1 MSKSVIRGRI
11 GNYTRQHLEQ
21 IIKNASTEASGDI
34 TAVVAGTGLSGGA
47 SSATA
52 TLHLDVSELAALGT
66 APAASDYVVIED
78 VTDNSTKKVLIS
90 SLPGSATDIDAMAA
104 LPGAS
109 VHLTQDH
116 FMVSD
121 AGTEK
126 KVLFEDLQNSIFANV
141 SGDAS
146 IAASGSLTI
155 ATNAVEGSMINSNA
169 AGDGLGYASNALKV
183 NVDDGTIEIDSDTLR
198 LKDNGTT
205 LAKIEDL
212 ARGSII
218 HGNAS
223 AATAELTKGS
233 ANTVLSSD
241 GADISYTSVSN
252 AMLAGS
258 ITADKLANEIF
269 ADLEA
274 LGSVGADGKIIVG
287 NGSGSFAYEDGAT
300 ARTSLGLGTANS
312 PQFTGLTLTGTGSVQ
327 GDLTV
332 TGHLTVNGTTTTVN
346 STEVTVVDKALVLAS
361 GSANPAIAS
370 AGGAGL
376 KFGHES
382 GAGLVASLLYD
393 GSDSF
398 DFTDHVNVAT
408 GQGYQINDSTIIQE
422 TANFLVITGSANGIA
437 LSGSSVNV
445 EGSLSASINVSGSEF
460 HGKEYYGDGSKLT
473 GVTGTVSALANAAND
488 RLATFSSATAL
499 NGESNLTFNS
509 SNLLTVLG
517 NMTASINVS
526 ASGFYGDGS
535 NLTSVN
541 ATTVTISDNESTDET
556 NALIFTSGAD
566 IDGGNIGLES
576 DGDLTYNPS
585 SGLLAATNIT
595 ASTVSS
601 SFYGDGTHL
610 TNVGVISA
618 IANGSNDRLVTFS
631 SADALNGESNLTFD
645 SSNLLTVLG
654 NITASVNVSAS
665 AFYGDGSNLSGIA
678 GTITALNNQAA
689 NRLVTIGATTTEL
702 DGEASLTYD
711 GTTFVINDDARI
723 NDDLPL
729 YFGTQNDAYIKY
741 NETADDFLVISGS
754 GNGIA
759 LSGSTITNA
768 GFTQLGGGAHL
779 PDEQKLFFGTGF
791 DAFIRYS
798 DPGVLD
804 DYLTISGSATGI
816 VLSGS
821 FVKVDGNLV
830 LTQASA
836 SNDISASAFFGSA
849 ANMTNV
855 PVDLNSLSAAV
866 VNAANDS
873 IAILDADDS
882 TAKKESI
889 VDFVTAIQ
897 GDGLQSTS
905 GVINIDVSDFAG
917 KGLKDDASENLDLDV
932 SDSSLTT
939 ATGISS
945 GDLLLFSD
953 ESAANDPTKNITVD
967 DLFKSGSAFVAD
979 DAPTV
984 ASDYALFL
992 KGGSGGEM
1000 IKESIADFIGA
1011 IAGTGIGSSA
1021 GQLTHPITAVNTKAN
1036 DRLVTIGNTTS
1047 EMDGEANLTFEN
1059 SQILKLSGTMV
1070 VSSSANHLKVLNS
1083 DNDYAVLRV
1092 DSSGHTTLE
1101 VTGTTG
1107 PNAGFTVDTPG
1118 AIKLDTG
1125 SEIIFQQ
1132 NAQGFLKAQTNA
1144 VSYVSLV
1151 PTGSNAN
1158 VDLQFANSA
1167 NDKQIATISSS
1178 VNTFLLNQNFA
1189 FSSPTKL
1196 THPTISGGSSGN
1208 SVQGF
1213 AANEGSLFFMFSGT
1227 GTGDHLTG
1235 ALPNPVAIGQQCIV
1249 VAMSPNSNSNAV
1261 VSYLGQSEISSSATT
1276 LRDMGAESDVPAATM
1291 FFATQLFNADGSAG
1305 SVVWVPMGGGSTATG
1320 DILGVTAGNG
1330 LSGGGSSGTVSLA
1343 LDLNELTAAAV
1354 NVANDSIVIIDADDS
1369 NSSKKESIADFVSG
1383 LAGTGLD
1390 ASSGQLVVD
1399 VSEVIA
1405 SDAVNRLL
1413 TSDGDGTMT
1422 AEANLSYNGT
1432 TFTIDDDMML
1442 KDDHKLYFGTNSDS
1456 YIEYSETT
1464 NDYMTISG
1472 SGNGIVLSG
1481 STIQIAGTLE
1491 GASPLRIAG
1500 EVQFINQGESA
1511 AFKFG
1516 PNQESKI
1523 YYQDGEAGT
1532 LVLSGSSAGGTKIQ
1546 GTSLFIDTTYGIGVG
1561 VDSSNTTHAI
1571 TLPNSN
1577 VDREGK
1583 IKANAFV
1590 SYSSARYKD
1599 NIEVLEDP
1607 MAVLNQIEGVSFNWK
1622 DTGHQDYGFI
1632 AEDVGRILPNIVSW
1646 EDNKKDAQGMDYLK
1660 IISFLVE
1667 AAKKQQK
1674 EIDELKQRLK

>member
-1 MSKSVIRGRI
+1 MAKQHLRGKI
-11 GNYTRQHLEQ
+11 GNYTRAKLEQ
-21 IIKNASTEASGDI
+21 IIEQKSAAAVGDV
-34 TAVVAGTGLSGGA
+34 TSVVAGNGISGGGTSGDVTVA
-47 SSATA
+47 
-52 TLHLDVSELAALGT
+52 LDVSELSALGT
-66 APAASDYVVIED
+66 TADTSDYVVVQD
-78 VTDNSTKKVLIS
+78 ATDNSTKKVLIS
-90 SLPGSATDIDAMAA
+90 NLPSGVTDIDALGA
-104 LPGAS
+104 LPGAT
-109 VHLTQDH
+109 VNLTQDH

-121 AGTEK
+121 NGTEK

-141 SGDAS
+141 SGDAT
-146 IAASGSLTI
+146 IAASGALTI
-155 ATNAVEGSMINSNA
+155 G
-169 AGDGLGYASNALKV
+169 
-183 NVDDGTIEIDSDTLR
+183 
-198 LKDNGTT
+198 NGTV
-205 LAKIEDL
+205 END
-212 ARGSII
+212 
-218 HGNAS
+218 
-223 AATAELTKGS
+223 
-233 ANTVLSSD
+233 
-241 GADISYTSVSN
+241 
-252 AMLAGS
+252 MLAGS
-258 ITADKLANEIF
+258 ITANKMANEIF

-274 LGSVGADGKIIVG
+274 LGSVSGDGKFIVAD
-287 NGSGSFAYEDGAT
+287 GSGSFAYEDGAT
-300 ARTSLGLGTANS
+300 VRTSLGLGTGDS

-332 TGHLTVNGTTTTVN
+332 TGHLTVNGTSTIVN

-361 GSANPAIAS
+361 GSANSAIAS

-408 GQGYQINDSTIIQE
+408 GQGYQINGSTIIQE

-445 EGSLSASINVSGSEF
+445 EGSLSASTNVSGSEF

-517 NMTASINVS
+517 NITASTNVS

-541 ATTVTISDNESTDET
+541 ATTVTISDNESTDEA

-566 IDGGNIGLES
+566 VDGGNIGLES

-585 SGLLAATNIT
+585 SGLLTATNIT

-618 IANGSNDRLVTFS
+618 IANGLNDRLVTFS
-631 SADALNGESNLTFD
+631 SADALNGEANLTFN
-645 SSNLLTVLG
+645 SSNVLTVAG
-654 NITASVNVSAS
+654 DITASVNISAS
-665 AFYGDGSNLSGIA
+665 AFYGDGSNLTNA

-689 NRLVTIGATTTEL
+689 NRLVTIGSTTTEL
-702 DGEASLTYD
+702 DGEANLTYD
-711 GTTFVINDDARI
+711 GTTFVIGDDARV

-729 YFGTQNDAYIKY
+729 YFGTNNDAYIKY
-741 NETADDFLVISGS
+741 NEALDDFLIISGS

-768 GFTQLGGGAHL
+768 GFTQLGAGAHL

-798 DPGVLD
+798 DPAVLD

-855 PVDLNSLSAAV
+855 PVDLNSLNAAAV
-866 VNAANDS
+866 NVANDS
-873 IAILDADDS
+873 IAILDADDN

-889 VDFVTAIQ
+889 VDFVSAIE
-897 GDGLQSTS
+897 GDGLQASS

-917 KGLKDDASENLDLDV
+917 TGLKDDGSENLDLDI
-932 SDSSLTT
+932 SDSGLTT
-939 ATGISS
+939 VTGFSS
-945 GDLLLFSD
+945 GDLMLISD
-953 ESAANDPTKNITVD
+953 ESETNDPTRNITVD
-967 DLFKSGSAFVAD
+967 NLFKSGSALVAES
-979 DAPTV
+979 APTV

-992 KGGSGGEM
+992 KGGASGEM
-1000 IKESIADFIGA
+1000 IKESIADFVGA

-1021 GQLTHPITAVNTKAN
+1021 GQLTHPITAVNSKAN

-1070 VSSSANHLKVLNS
+1070 VSSSANHFKVLNS
-1083 DNDYAVLRV
+1083 DTDYASLSVA
-1092 DSSGHTTLE
+1092 SNGTSTLA

-1107 PNAGFTVDTPG
+1107 ANAAFVVDATG
-1118 AIKLDTG
+1118 DIKLDTG
-1125 SEIIFQQ
+1125 NQVTFQQ
-1132 NAQGFLKAQTNA
+1132 NGQGFLHAQTNA
-1144 VSYVSLV
+1144 TSHITLV
-1151 PTGSNAN
+1151 PTGSDAN
-1158 VDLQFANSA
+1158 VDLKFANSA
-1167 NDKQIATISSS
+1167 NNKQIAAISSS
-1178 VNTFLLNQNFA
+1178 VNALILNQHFA
-1189 FSSPTKL
+1189 FSPASKMV
-1196 THPTISGGSSGN
+1196 HPTIAGGSSGN
-1208 SVQGF
+1208 SAQSF
-1213 AANEGSLFFMFSGT
+1213 ATNEGSLYFMFSGT

-1235 ALPNPVAIGQQCIV
+1235 TLPNPVTLGQQLTV
-1249 VAMSPNSNSNAV
+1249 VALSPNNNSKAV
-1261 VSYLGQSEISSSATT
+1261 ISYLGQNEISASAMKQKT
-1276 LRDMGAESDVPAATM
+1276 MGSTSDAPVVTM
-1291 FFATQLFNADGSAG
+1291 FFATQLYNSDGSDG
-1305 SVVWVPMGGGSTATG
+1305 SVVWSPLEVGSSTSG
-1320 DILGVTAGNG
+1320 DVEGVTAGNG

-1343 LDLNELTAAAV
+1343 LDLNELSDATVAVAA
-1354 NVANDSIVIIDADDS
+1354 DSIAIIDADD

-1383 LAGTGLD
+1383 IAGTGLD
-1390 ASSGQLVVD
+1390 AASGQLTVD
-1399 VSEVIA
+1399 VSEIIA
-1405 SDAVNRLL
+1405 NDSANRLL

-1422 AEANLSYNGT
+1422 AEANVTYDGT
-1432 TFTIDDDMML
+1432 TFTINDDMML
-1442 KDDHKLYFGTNSDS
+1442 KDDHKFYFGTNSDA
-1456 YIEYSETT
+1456 YIEYDEGVTDFLVFSGSGNGLALSGSNIVNAGFVQMYTGGMVIDDQKLYFGNNFDSFIEY
-1464 NDYMTISG
+1464 NEDGDDYMTISG

-1500 EVQFINQGESA
+1500 EVQFVNQGEST

-1516 PNQESKI
+1516 PNQEAKI
-1523 YYQDGEAGT
+1523 YYQDGQDGT
-1532 LVLSGSSAGGTKIQ
+1532 LVVSGSSAHGTKIQ
-1546 GTSLFIDTTYGIGVG
+1546 GTALFVDTTNGIGVG
-1561 VDSSNTTHAI
+1561 VDNSSITHAI

-1577 VDREGK
+1577 QPKQGQ

-1607 MAVLNQIEGVSFNWK
+1607 MAILNQIEGVSFKWK

-1632 AEDVGRILPNIVSW
+1632 AEEVGKVLPGIVSW

-1667 AAKKQQK
+1667 ATKKQQK
-1674 EIDELKQRLK
+1674 EIDDLKQRLK